1 MVSILLLF
9 HTLMFVVSGV
19 IILIILFLLLR
30 NWRYFI
36 KLDNYRIIVFLS
48 SLAIAIGSHEIVYYN
63 YIQLFNLKQFFS

>member
-1 MVSILLLF
+1 MVSIPLLF

-63 YIQLFNLKQFFS
+63 YIKSFNLKQFFS